1 MRGRGKASGG
11 GSSGRSAP
19 KETQKQKPKEK
30 PQEKRSSDD
39 LDEAGTQQ
47 TVSKRKDQPARREI
61 LTSVVRVV
69 HNWFITQPIMKST

>member
-1 MRGRGKASGG
+1 
-11 GSSGRSAP
+11 
-19 KETQKQKPKEK
+19 
-30 PQEKRSSDD
+30 